1 MSTPTAIS
9 KLFIVF
15 NCDAGSKHS
24 FQFVELMEKG
34 SNFEPWP
41 CFFAKTDRVMTDI
54 YVFSYYF
61 AFHQPL
67 VSFELFCGISSSI
80 R

>member
-1 MSTPTAIS
+1 
-9 KLFIVF
+9 
-15 NCDAGSKHS
+15 
-24 FQFVELMEKG
+24 
-34 SNFEPWP
+34 
-41 CFFAKTDRVMTDI
+41 MTDI

-67 VSFELFCGISSSI
+67 VYFELFCGISSSI